1 MNSNIKKVYNSADL
15 GYKATLGYF
24 AQQANG
30 SVWLE
35 KNGTVILATVTSE
48 KSIDF
53 PGFLPLSVDYRE
65 IYSATGKIPG
75 GYFKREGKPTDKE
88 VLISRIIDRALRPL
102 FPDRYFDKVS
112 IVVTV
117 YSIDKKAL
125 PIELALVGASL
136 ALSISDIPFMG
147 PVGCIE
153 TLKIKKDWHFN
164 APHELLMETKTRLIV
179 AGDNDGINMV
189 EGYSDGLTEAELI
202 DVFFISH
209 EKIQKQI
216 AWQLEVAHDYVP
228 QYSVMVDGVVKPLI
242 SNFGQKILNYVQQD
256 DKKLAETIECWSVLV
271 KEFLT
276 IDKIRLLF
284 IENKINRQEIRLNLE
299 KEFLLIHKEKMIQ
312 DEVSKAIVLHAF
324 NESLK
329 YLIMFDIAQNKKRI
343 DGRDFET
350 VRDINCLTGLLP
362 FSHGSGV
369 FTRGRTQLLVTTT
382 LGGADDVLKLD
393 SVLEEPSLP
402 FMLHYNFLPFS
413 VGEARSLKHPGRR
426 EIGHG
431 FLAHNAIKAVLP
443 IGDAFPYSIRLI
455 ADVLECDGSSSMAT
469 ICAGTMSLLD
479 AGVPLKD
486 MVAGI
491 AMGII
496 TDPNYNF
503 YCLTD
508 IAGIEDELGLMDFKI
523 AGTENH
529 ITAIQM
535 DIKHKGGLKKDLF
548 VSIFEKAKKARSHIL
563 KIMKES
569 ISKPKEMSSLIP
581 RCVALQIAKE
591 KIGAVIGSG
600 GKVIKEITEKTS
612 TQINIEDNGMVK
624 IFGTPGENFDKAIF
638 WIKMIAGQ
646 IIAGDECEGIIKKI
660 AEFGYFVE
668 IAPNCDGLVHIS
680 SLPRADQGN
689 LKALYSEGARVKVSI
704 LDYDS
709 SSNRIRLRI
718 IK

>member
-1 MNSNIKKVYNSADL
+1 MNSNKKKVYNNTDL

-48 KSIDF
+48 KSTEF

-65 IYSATGKIPG
+65 VYSATGKIPG

-102 FPDRYFDKVS
+102 FPERYFDKIAV
-112 IVVTV
+112 VVTA
-117 YSIDKKAL
+117 YSIDKKSL
-125 PIELALVGASL
+125 PIELALVGVSL

-147 PVGCIE
+147 PIGCIE
-153 TLKIKKDWHFN
+153 TLKIKNDWHFN
-164 APHELLMETKTRLIV
+164 PAHELLMETKTRIIV
-179 AGDNDGINMV
+179 AGNNDGINMV
-189 EGYSDGLTEAELI
+189 EGYSDGLTESELVDI
-202 DVFFISH
+202 FFIAH
-209 EKIQKQI
+209 DKIQKQI
-216 AWQLEVAHDYVP
+216 EWQSEVAHDYAP
-228 QYSVMVDGVVKPLI
+228 EYTTMADGVVKPI
-242 SNFGQKILNYVQQD
+242 TGNFGKKILNYVQKD
-256 DKKLAETIECWSVLV
+256 DKKLSEVIEKWYELV
-271 KEFLT
+271 VPFLT
-276 IDKIRLLF
+276 KDKVRSLF
-284 IENKINRQEIRLNLE
+284 IANKIDRQELRLSLE
-299 KEFLLIHKEKMIQ
+299 KEFLLLHKDLM
-312 DEVSKAIVLHAF
+312 DETGVSKSIILHAF
-324 NESLK
+324 NEALK
-329 YLIMFDIAQNKKRI
+329 YLIMFDIAENKKRI
-343 DGRDFET
+343 DGRDFDT
-350 VRDINCLTGLLP
+350 VRDIDCLTGILP

-382 LGGADDVLKLD
+382 LGGADDALKLD
-393 SVLEEPSLP
+393 SVLEEPTLP

-413 VGEARSLKHPGRR
+413 VGEARSLRHPGRR

-443 IGDAFPYSIRLI
+443 IGDSFPYSIRLI

-479 AGVPLKD
+479 AGVPLRD
-486 MVAGI
+486 IVAGI

-496 TDPNYNF
+496 ADSKANF

-523 AGTENH
+523 AGTENF

-548 VSIFEKAKKARSHIL
+548 IAIFEKAKIARLHIL
-563 KIMKES
+563 KIMKMT

-600 GKVIKEITEKTS
+600 GKVIKEITEKTG
-612 TQINIEDNGMVK
+612 TQINIEDSGIVK

-638 WIKMIAGQ
+638 WIKIIAGQ
-646 IIAGDECEGIIKKI
+646 VIAGDECEGIIKKI